1 MAAMNLPVMPPVEP
15 MLAKS
20 AAKVPTGD
28 YLYEPKWDGF
38 RCIVF
43 RDGEQVVLG
52 SRGGKDLERYFP
64 ELVESL
70 KAALP
75 PKCVVDGEIVIVMGD
90 RLDFDRLSDR
100 IHPAASRVRLLAE
113 RTPASFVG
121 FDLLALGERDLTGAP
136 FHERRA
142 ALAKAVSEHGHVH
155 VTRATDDPELA
166 ATWFE
171 RFEGAGLD
179 GVVAKPSQGP
189 YTPGERT
196 MVKVKHERTADVV
209 VAGYRLH
216 KSGPIVGSLMLG
228 LYGEDGVLNYVGGSS
243 AFTMARRAE
252 LIDELAPYLLKDGEA
267 HPWVDAAEEGAG
279 EDATGHRRPGELNR
293 WNAGKDLSFIALRPE
308 LVCEVRYD
316 QLQGDRFRHNGR
328 FVRWRP
334 DREARSCS
342 YEQLDVPAAY
352 DLADVFGWTP
362 VGPSAPHPDDPA
374 SPTEAQSIS

>member
-1 MAAMNLPVMPPVEP
+1 MDLPVTPPVEP

-20 AAKVPTGD
+20 AAKVPAGD

-38 RCIVF
+38 RCLVF
-43 RDGEQVVLG
+43 RDGDEVVLG
-52 SRGGKDLERYFP
+52 SRGGKELGRYFP

-70 KAALP
+70 KEALP
-75 PKCVVDGEIVIVMGD
+75 AKCVLDGEIVVVVGN

-100 IHPAASRVRLLAE
+100 IHPAASRVKLLAE
-113 RTPASFVG
+113 KTPASFVG
-121 FDLLALGERDLTGAP
+121 FDLLALWDQDMTGMP
-136 FHERRA
+136 FVERRLALVA
-142 ALAKAVSEHGHVH
+142 AVAEHEYVH
-155 VTRATDDPELA
+155 VTRATDDPERA
-166 ATWFE
+166 TTWFE

-179 GVVAKPSQGP
+179 GVVAKPAQGP

-216 KSGPIVGSLMLG
+216 KSGPVVGSLMLG

-243 AFTMARRAE
+243 AFTMARRKE
-252 LIDELAPYLLKDGEA
+252 LIDELAPHLLPEGES
-267 HPWVDAAEEGAG
+267 HPWVDPAEEG
-279 EDATGHRRPGELNR
+279 EDEHRRPGTLNR
-293 WNAGKDLSFIALRPE
+293 WNAGKDVSFIPLRPE

-334 DREARSCS
+334 DREAESCS
-342 YEQLDVPAAY
+342 YAQLDVPAAY
-352 DLADVFGWTP
+352 DLADVFG
-362 VGPSAPHPDDPA
+362 
-374 SPTEAQSIS
+374 

>member
-1 MAAMNLPVMPPVEP
+1 MAAAPELNLPVTPPLEP

-43 RDGEQVVLG
+43 RDGDQVVLG
-52 SRGGKDLERYFP
+52 SRGGKDLGRYFP
-64 ELVESL
+64 ELIESL

-75 PKCVVDGEIVIVMGD
+75 ARCVVDGEIVVVVES

-100 IHPAASRVRLLAE
+100 IHPAASRVKLLAE
-113 RTPASFVG
+113 KTPASFVG
-121 FDLLALGERDLTGAP
+121 FDLLALGDQDLTGAP
-136 FHERRA
+136 FTERRA
-142 ALAKAVSEHGHVH
+142 ALEGAVTEHEHVH
-155 VTRATDDPELA
+155 VTRATDDPKLA
-166 ATWFE
+166 TTWFE
-171 RFEGAGLD
+171 HFEGAGLD
-179 GVVAKPSQGP
+179 GVVAKPSHGT
-189 YTPGERT
+189 YTPGERS

-216 KSGPIVGSLMLG
+216 KTGPIVGSLMLG

-243 AFTMARRAE
+243 AFTMARRKE
-252 LIDELAPYLLKDGEA
+252 LIDELAPYLLPEGEP
-267 HPWVDAAEEGAG
+267 HPWVDAAEGDE
-279 EDATGHRRPGELNR
+279 HRRPGELNR
-293 WNAGKDLSFIALRPE
+293 WNAGKDISFIPLRPE

-334 DREARSCS
+334 DRDAKSCS
-342 YEQLDVPAAY
+342 YGQLDVPTAY
-352 DLADVFGWTP
+352 DLADVLG
-362 VGPSAPHPDDPA
+362 
-374 SPTEAQSIS
+374 

>member
-1 MAAMNLPVMPPVEP
+1 MDLPVMPPVEP

-20 AAKVPTGD
+20 AAKVPAGD

-43 RDGEQVVLG
+43 RDGDEVILG
-52 SRGGKDLERYFP
+52 SRGGKELGRYFP

-70 KAALP
+70 KQALP
-75 PKCVVDGEIVIVMGD
+75 AKCVVDGEIVVVVD
-90 RLDFDRLSDR
+90 RRLDFDRLSDR
-100 IHPAASRVRLLAE
+100 IHPAASRVKLLAE

-121 FDLLALGERDLTGAP
+121 FDLLALWDQDMTRMP
-136 FHERRA
+136 FVERRLALTA
-142 ALAKAVSEHGHVH
+142 AVAEHEYVH
-155 VTRATDDPELA
+155 VTRATDDPKRA
-166 ATWFE
+166 TTWFE

-179 GVVAKPSQGP
+179 GVVAKPTRGL

-228 LYGEDGVLNYVGGSS
+228 LYGTDGVLNYVGGAS
-243 AFTMARRAE
+243 AFTTVRRKE
-252 LIDELAPYLLKDGEA
+252 LIDELAPYLVPEGEP
-267 HPWVDAAEEGAG
+267 HPWVDTEEETDGDG
-279 EDATGHRRPGELNR
+279 THRRPGGLNR
-293 WNAGKDLSFIALRPE
+293 WNAGKDMSFIPLRPQ

-334 DREARSCS
+334 DRDPKSCS
-342 YEQLDVPAAY
+342 YDQLEIPAAY
-352 DLADVFGWTP
+352 DLADVFG
-362 VGPSAPHPDDPA
+362 
-374 SPTEAQSIS
+374 